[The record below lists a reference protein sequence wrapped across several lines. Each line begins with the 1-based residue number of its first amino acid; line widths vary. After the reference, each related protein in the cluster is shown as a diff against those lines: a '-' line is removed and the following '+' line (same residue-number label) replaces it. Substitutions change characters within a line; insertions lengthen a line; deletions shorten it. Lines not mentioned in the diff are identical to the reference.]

1 MLITKYQKTDILFSV
16 LIFPLFYYIYL
27 YLSDSKVRIW
37 DIIFCTFTLFIIL
50 LFKYFYINYNLLQ
63 SQNLILT
70 L

>member
-1 MLITKYQKTDILFSV
+1 MLITKYQFTDVIFSVILFP
-16 LIFPLFYYIYL
+16 FFYFTFL
-27 YLSDSKVRIW
+27 YSSNSRIRIW
-37 DIIFCTFTLFIIL
+37 DIIWCTFSLAVIL

>member
-1 MLITKYQKTDILFSV
+1 MLITRYQMIDVMFSVILFPV
-16 LIFPLFYYIYL
+16 FYYIYL
-27 YLSDSKVRIW
+27 YLSNSRVRVW
-37 DIIFCTFTLFIIL
+37 DIIWCSFSLLVIL